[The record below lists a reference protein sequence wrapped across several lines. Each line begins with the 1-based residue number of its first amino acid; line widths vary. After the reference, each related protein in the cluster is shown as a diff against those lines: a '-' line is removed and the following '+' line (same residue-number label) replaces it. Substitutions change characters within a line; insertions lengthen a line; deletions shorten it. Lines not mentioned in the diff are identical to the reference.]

1 MDTQDVDH
9 AERAPP
15 PAPKTPHPEQ
25 DEGDGAGSDQDD
37 AGQVDPAG
45 GDPYSNLD
53 GAFGNYMADEP
64 RPMAASSRGGRP
76 NDDDDLL
83 F

>member
-1 MDTQDVDH
+1 VNTQDVDH
-9 AERAPP
+9 AEQAPP
-15 PAPKTPHPEQ
+15 PAPKTPHTDE
-25 DEGDGAGSDQDD
+25 EGDDAGSDQEVT
-37 AGQVDPAG
+37 GPVGPAA

-64 RPMAASSRGGRP
+64 RPMAASSRAGRP

>member
-1 MDTQDVDH
+1 MVDTQEVDH
-9 AERAPP
+9 VEQAPP
-15 PAPKTPHPEQ
+15 PAPKTPEQ
-25 DEGDGAGSDQDD
+25 NEGDDAGSDQDD
-37 AGQVDPAG
+37 AGRVDSAA
-45 GDPYSNLD
+45 DPYSNLD
-53 GAFGNYMADEP
+53 GAFSNYMADEP

>member
-9 AERAPP
+9 VEQAPP
-15 PAPKTPHPEQ
+15 PAPKTPYAER
-25 DEGDGAGSDQDD
+25 DEEGDDAGSDQDD
-37 AGQVDPAG
+37 TAPAA

-64 RPMAASSRGGRP
+64 RPMAASGRGGRP

>member
-1 MDTQDVDH
+1 MDTQDVNH
-9 AERAPP
+9 VERAPP
-15 PAPKTPHPEQ
+15 PPKTLHTER
-25 DEGDGAGSDQDD
+25 DEEGDDAGSDQDE
-37 AGQVDPAG
+37 AGRVDPAA
-45 GDPYSNLD
+45 DPYSNLD

-64 RPMAASSRGGRP
+64 RPMAASRGGRP